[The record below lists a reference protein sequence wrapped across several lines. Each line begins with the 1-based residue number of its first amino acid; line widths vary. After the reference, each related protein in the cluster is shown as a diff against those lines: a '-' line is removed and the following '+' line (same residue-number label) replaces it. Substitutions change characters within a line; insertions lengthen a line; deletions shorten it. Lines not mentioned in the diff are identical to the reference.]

1 MKKTVFEGKVNGQ
14 VFDNVNDYNAC
25 LQAMLD
31 MGKDVEA
38 SSNTKIVECDCECGC
53 DSKCECECEKS
64 QKVDNKPLKANVN
77 FLPGFESDNKSAYID
92 DLVVLEGSEYESRL
106 DAINESMDNIYRD
119 IKTALKDPK
128 NDIHKKEIYL
138 KKVRD
143 IIKVIDEDYDKNKE
157 ALANIRAKVRD
168 VENELCKLNNIHE
181 TLCKAEVV
189 IDTYGAWYDQVQDI
203 VEDNLARLK
212 YSGNSENNVNSVNG
226 EKAEAVKQPVSTN
239 VGGFENLLKAVF
251 GK

>member
-38 SSNTKIVECDCECGC
+38 SSSTKIVECDCECGC
-53 DSKCECECEKS
+53 DSKCECECEKC

-92 DLVVLEGSEYESRL
+92 DLVVLEGSEYDSKLE
-106 DAINESMDNIYRD
+106 AIDESMEKIYCD
-119 IKTALKDPK
+119 IKTALNDPT
-128 NDIHKKEIYL
+128 NDIHKKEVYL
-138 KKVRD
+138 RKVRD
-143 IIKVIDEDYDKNKE
+143 IINVIDEDYNKNKE
-157 ALANIRAKVRD
+157 ALAKTNTKINS
-168 VENELCKLNNIHE
+168 VETELNELKEIQD
-181 TLCKAEVV
+181 TLYKAELV
-189 IDTYGAWYDQVQDI
+189 IEMYGKWYNEVQNM
-203 VEDNLARLK
+203 VEDNLTQLK
-212 YSGNSENNVNSVNG
+212 NSESNVNI
-226 EKAEAVKQPVSTN
+226 EKAEAVKQPASTN

>member
-38 SSNTKIVECDCECGC
+38 SSSTKIVECDCECGC
-53 DSKCECECEKS
+53 DSKCECECEKC

-92 DLVVLEGSEYESRL
+92 DLVVLEGSEYDSKLE
-106 DAINESMDNIYRD
+106 AIDESMEKIYCD
-119 IKTALKDPK
+119 IKTALKDPA
-128 NDIHKKEIYL
+128 NDLHKKEVYL

-143 IIKVIDEDYDKNKE
+143 IINVIDEDYNKNKE
-157 ALANIRAKVRD
+157 ALAKTNTKINS
-168 VENELCKLNNIHE
+168 VETELNELKEIQD
-181 TLCKAEVV
+181 TLRKAELV
-189 IDTYGAWYDQVQDI
+189 IEMYGKWYNEVQDM
-203 VEDNLARLK
+203 VEDNLTRLK
-212 YSGNSENNVNSVNG
+212 NSENNVNG
-226 EKAEAVKQPVSTN
+226 EKAENVKQPVSTN

>member
-1 MKKTVFEGKVNGQ
+1 MKKTFFEGKVNGQ

-38 SSNTKIVECDCECGC
+38 SSSTKIVECDCECGC
-53 DSKCECECEKS
+53 DSKCECECEKC
-64 QKVDNKPLKANVN
+64 QKADNKPLKANVN

-92 DLVVLEGSEYESRL
+92 DLVVLEGSEYDSKLE
-106 DAINESMDNIYRD
+106 AIDESMEKIYCD
-119 IKTALKDPK
+119 IKTALNDPT
-128 NDIHKKEIYL
+128 NDIHKKEVYL

-143 IIKVIDEDYDKNKE
+143 IINIIDEDYNKNKE
-157 ALANIRAKVRD
+157 ALANISTKVRD
-168 VENELCKLNNIHE
+168 IENELYKLNNIHE
-181 TLCKAEVV
+181 TLCKAEVI
-189 IDTYGAWYDQVQDI
+189 IDTYGDWYDRVQDM

-212 YSGNSENNVNSVNG
+212 NSENNVNS
-226 EKAEAVKQPVSTN
+226 EKAEAVKQQASTN

>member
-38 SSNTKIVECDCECGC
+38 SSSTKIVECDCECGC
-53 DSKCECECEKS
+53 DSKCECECEKC
-64 QKVDNKPLKANVN
+64 QKVDNKPLKVNVN

-92 DLVVLEGSEYESRL
+92 DLVVLEGSEYDSKLE
-106 DAINESMDNIYRD
+106 AINESMEKIYCD
-119 IKTALKDPK
+119 IKAALNDPTNDLHK
-128 NDIHKKEIYL
+128 NEVYL

-143 IIKVIDEDYDKNKE
+143 IINVIDEDYNKNKE
-157 ALANIRAKVRD
+157 ALAKTNTKINS
-168 VENELCKLNNIHE
+168 VETELNELKEIQD
-181 TLCKAEVV
+181 TLYKAELV
-189 IDTYGAWYDQVQDI
+189 IEMYGKWYNEVQNM
-203 VEDNLARLK
+203 VEDNITRLK
-212 YSGNSENNVNSVNG
+212 NSENNVNI

>member
-38 SSNTKIVECDCECGC
+38 SSSTKIVECDCECGC
-53 DSKCECECEKS
+53 DSKCECECEKC

-92 DLVVLEGSEYESRL
+92 DLVVLEDSEYDSKLE
-106 DAINESMDNIYRD
+106 AINESMKKIYCD
-119 IKTALKDPK
+119 IKAALNDPT
-128 NDIHKKEIYL
+128 NDIHKNEVYL

-143 IIKVIDEDYDKNKE
+143 IINVIDEDYNKNKE
-157 ALANIRAKVRD
+157 ALAKTNTKINS
-168 VENELCKLNNIHE
+168 VETELNELREIQD
-181 TLCKAEVV
+181 TLYKAELV
-189 IDTYGAWYDQVQDI
+189 IEMYGKWYNEVQNM
-203 VEDNLARLK
+203 VEDNITRLK
-212 YSGNSENNVNSVNG
+212 NSENNVNI

>member
-1 MKKTVFEGKVNGQ
+1 MPHS

-38 SSNTKIVECDCECGC
+38 SSSTKIVECDCECGC
-53 DSKCECECEKS
+53 DSKCECECEKC

-92 DLVVLEGSEYESRL
+92 DLVVLEGSEYDSKLE
-106 DAINESMDNIYRD
+106 AIDESMEKIYLD
-119 IKTALKDPK
+119 IKTALNDPTNDLHK
-128 NDIHKKEIYL
+128 NEVYL

-143 IIKVIDEDYDKNKE
+143 IINVIDGDYNKNKE
-157 ALANIRAKVRD
+157 ALAKTNTKINS
-168 VENELCKLNNIHE
+168 VETELNELKEIQD
-181 TLCKAEVV
+181 TLYKAELV
-189 IDTYGAWYDQVQDI
+189 IEMYGKWYNEVQNM
-203 VEDNLARLK
+203 VEDNITRLK
-212 YSGNSENNVNSVNG
+212 NSENNVNI
-226 EKAEAVKQPVSTN
+226 EKAEVVKQPVSTN

>member
-38 SSNTKIVECDCECGC
+38 SSSTKIVECDCECGC
-53 DSKCECECEKS
+53 DSKCECECEKC
-64 QKVDNKPLKANVN
+64 QKADNKPLKANVN

-92 DLVVLEGSEYESRL
+92 DLVVLEGSEYDSKLE
-106 DAINESMDNIYRD
+106 AIDESMEKIYCD
-119 IKTALKDPK
+119 IKTALNDPT
-128 NDIHKKEIYL
+128 NDIHKKEVYL

-143 IIKVIDEDYDKNKE
+143 IINIIDEDYNKNKE
-157 ALANIRAKVRD
+157 ALANISTKVRD
-168 VENELCKLNNIHE
+168 IENELYKLNNIHE
-181 TLCKAEVV
+181 TLCKAEVI
-189 IDTYGAWYDQVQDI
+189 IDTYGDWYDRVQDM

-212 YSGNSENNVNSVNG
+212 NSENNVNS
-226 EKAEAVKQPVSTN
+226 EKAEAVKQQASTN

>member
-38 SSNTKIVECDCECGC
+38 SSSTKIVECDCECGC
-53 DSKCECECEKS
+53 DSKCECECEKC

-92 DLVVLEGSEYESRL
+92 DLVVLEGSEYDSKLE
-106 DAINESMDNIYRD
+106 AIDESMEKIYLD
-119 IKTALKDPK
+119 IKTALNDPTNDLHK
-128 NDIHKKEIYL
+128 NEVYL

-143 IIKVIDEDYDKNKE
+143 IINVIDEDYNKNKE
-157 ALANIRAKVRD
+157 ALAKTNTKINS
-168 VENELCKLNNIHE
+168 VETELNELKEIQD
-181 TLCKAEVV
+181 TLYKAELV
-189 IDTYGAWYDQVQDI
+189 IEMYGKWYNEVQNM
-203 VEDNLARLK
+203 VEDNITRLK
-212 YSGNSENNVNSVNG
+212 NSENNVNI
-226 EKAEAVKQPVSTN
+226 EKAEVVKQPVSTN

>member
-38 SSNTKIVECDCECGC
+38 SSSTKIVECDCECGC
-53 DSKCECECEKS
+53 DSKRECECEKC
-64 QKVDNKPLKANVN
+64 QKVDNKPMKANVN

-92 DLVVLEGSEYESRL
+92 DLVVLEGSEYDSKLE
-106 DAINESMDNIYRD
+106 AIDESMEKIYCD
-119 IKTALKDPK
+119 IKTALNDPTNDLHK
-128 NDIHKKEIYL
+128 NEVYL

-143 IIKVIDEDYDKNKE
+143 IINVIDEDYNKNKE
-157 ALANIRAKVRD
+157 ALAKTNTKINS
-168 VENELCKLNNIHE
+168 VETELNELKEIQD
-181 TLCKAEVV
+181 TLYKAELV
-189 IDTYGAWYDQVQDI
+189 IEMYGKWYNEVQNM
-203 VEDNLARLK
+203 VEDNLTRLK
-212 YSGNSENNVNSVNG
+212 NSESSENI

>member
-38 SSNTKIVECDCECGC
+38 SSSTKIVECDCECGC
-53 DSKCECECEKS
+53 DSKCNCDCECEKS
-64 QKVDNKPLKANVN
+64 QKADNKPLKANVN

-106 DAINESMDNIYRD
+106 DAINESMENIYHD
-119 IKTALKDPK
+119 IKTALKDPA
-128 NDIHKKEIYL
+128 NDIHKKEVYL

-143 IIKVIDEDYDKNKE
+143 IIKVIDDDYNKNKE
-157 ALANIRAKVRD
+157 ALAKINTKINSFEA
-168 VENELCKLNNIHE
+168 ELNELKEIQD

-212 YSGNSENNVNSVNG
+212 YSENSENNVNG

-239 VGGFENLLKAVF
+239 IGGFENLLKAVF

>member
-38 SSNTKIVECDCECGC
+38 SSSTKIVECDCECGC
-53 DSKCECECEKS
+53 DSKCNCDCECEKS

-128 NDIHKKEIYL
+128 NDIHKKEVYL

-143 IIKVIDEDYDKNKE
+143 IIKVIDEDYNKNKE
-157 ALANIRAKVRD
+157 ALAKTNTKINS
-168 VENELCKLNNIHE
+168 VETELNELKEIQD

-189 IDTYGAWYDQVQDI
+189 IDTYGAWYDRVQDM
-203 VEDNLARLK
+203 VADNLARLK
-212 YSGNSENNVNSVNG
+212 YSGNSENNVNG

-239 VGGFENLLKAVF
+239 VSGFENLLKAVF